1 MRRKN
6 LHPSEAQE
14 QSALIELCNAN
25 IHKYPELELIFHI
38 PNGAGKLSKRLGGL
52 LKRMGLKKGVLDL
65 MLPCQR
71 GGYAGLFIEMKSKI
85 GKPSKEQNW
94 WAGKLKEQ
102 GYLCILAK
110 GSDVAWVAVTSYLEG
125 RCVRVETK

>member
-1 MRRKN
+1 MRRKH
-6 LHPSEAQE
+6 LYPSEAEE
-14 QSALIELCNAN
+14 QSAFIELCNSHV
-25 IHKYPELELIFHI
+25 HKYPELELIFHI

-52 LKRMGLKKGVLDL
+52 LKKMGLKRGVLDL
-65 MLPCQR
+65 LLPCQR

-110 GSDVAWVAVTSYLEG
+110 GSDMAWNSVIYYLEG
-125 RCVRVETK
+125 RYVRT